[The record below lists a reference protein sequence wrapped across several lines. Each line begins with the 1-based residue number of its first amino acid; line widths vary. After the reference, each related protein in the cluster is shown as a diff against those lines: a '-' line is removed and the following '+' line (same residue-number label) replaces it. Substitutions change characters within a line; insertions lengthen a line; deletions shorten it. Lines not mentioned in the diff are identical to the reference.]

1 MAIEFQWDPVKAAR
15 NLAKHGVSFG
25 EASTVFQDPLS
36 VTVPDPRHS
45 RNEERFAILGRSVHG
60 RFLAV
65 YHTDVD
71 RRVRIISARP
81 ATRLEREVYEEESA

>member
-1 MAIEFQWDPVKAAR
+1 MAIAFEWDAVKATA

-45 RNEERFAILGRSVHG
+45 QNEERFAILGRSARG
-60 RFLAV
+60 RLLAV
-65 YHTDVD
+65 FHIEGDQ
-71 RRVRIISARP
+71 RVRIVSARP
-81 ATRLEREVYEEESA
+81 PTRRERGVYEKKPV